1 MEFKRNKILNI
12 SFYIITIVICLIAS
26 IILYQLLVK
35 LHYFYLFIT
44 IPMLFLFLA
53 LGLTNIIKTILTLV
67 SMIFG
72 RNGNDEVI
80 EFIDKSL
87 MGINRLCKYTF
98 IGIFFALLTSVMIL
112 DIIFCVNKDE
122 YTFIALSIIVWILMY
137 YLLFKVIIKMIKKE
151 IRL

>member
-80 EFIDKSL
+80 EFIDNSLKS
-87 MGINRLCKYTF
+87 INRLCKYTF

-122 YTFIALSIIVWILMY
+122 YNFIALSIIVWILMY

>member
-12 SFYIITIVICLIAS
+12 SFYIVTIIISLTAS
-26 IILYQLLVK
+26 IVLYQLLVK
-35 LHYFYLFIT
+35 LHYFFLFIT
-44 IPMLFLFLA
+44 IPMLFLFIA

-80 EFIDKSL
+80 EFINASL
-87 MGINRLCKYTF
+87 ANINRLCKYTF

-112 DIIFCVNKDE
+112 DIIFCVNKEE
-122 YTFIALSIIVWILMY
+122 YTFMAISVIVWILMY